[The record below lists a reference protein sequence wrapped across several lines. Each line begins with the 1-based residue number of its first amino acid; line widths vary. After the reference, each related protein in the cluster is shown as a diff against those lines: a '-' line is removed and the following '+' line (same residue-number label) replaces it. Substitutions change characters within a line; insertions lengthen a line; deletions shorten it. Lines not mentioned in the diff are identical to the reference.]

1 MVGQILDTN
10 TQLFWRALQSNVHF
24 EKNRYDDATLN
35 TKYSSYSEE
44 HFGRSPFNTAAVFYM
59 PLSIKDQNKKEF
71 SEQDS
76 E

>member
-1 MVGQILDTN
+1 MNKVTFILKQI
-10 TQLFWRALQSNVHF
+10 
-24 EKNRYDDATLN
+24 RYDDATLN

-44 HFGRSPFNTAAVFYM
+44 RFGRGPFNSAAVFYM
-59 PLSIKDQNKKEF
+59 PQSIKDQNKKEF

>member
-1 MVGQILDTN
+1 M
-10 TQLFWRALQSNVHF
+10 
-24 EKNRYDDATLN
+24 RYDDATLN

-44 HFGRSPFNTAAVFYM
+44 HFDRGPFNSAAVFYM
-59 PLSIKDQNKKEF
+59 PQSIKDQNKKEF